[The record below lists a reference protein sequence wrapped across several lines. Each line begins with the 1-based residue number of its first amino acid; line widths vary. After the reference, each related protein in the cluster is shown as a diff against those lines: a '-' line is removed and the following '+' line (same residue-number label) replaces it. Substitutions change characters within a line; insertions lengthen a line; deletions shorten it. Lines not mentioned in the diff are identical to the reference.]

1 MKHTPQHVSYKAIVC
16 MPNIY
21 IFMNICMFRYSPRPQ
36 EYLKNFQLSD
46 DEESVDSNSEDQTN
60 LLACNDMNIHILLE

>member
-1 MKHTPQHVSYKAIVC
+1 
-16 MPNIY
+16 
-21 IFMNICMFRYSPRPQ
+21 MNICMFRYSPRPQ

-46 DEESVDSNSEDQTN
+46 DDESEDSNSEDQTN